1 MGLGLGLA
9 LGLGLGL
16 GFGLARRHL
25 VDDTL
30 VVLAADDGH
39 AERSIGR
46 LVLVDVV
53 LGDIRVRRQVS
64 PSLRRLAAPRLGRL
78 EARAHPFRLRLGHP
92 TLRRDRCDGRGCG
105 RRGGSAGRRGGSS
118 GGSAQPLVVS
128 WALRCPVSRLAA
140 VVASAVRAVAAAA
153 LLVAVATA
161 PVAAFLVSAA
171 SVAAEFLA
179 TSTPTHHKFSAAV
192 GSSGS
197 LVITSS
203 ALCTG
208 GVNTRTVEMVAYST

>member
-1 MGLGLGLA
+1 M
-9 LGLGLGL
+9 
-16 GFGLARRHL
+16 ARRHL

-78 EARAHPFRLRLGHP
+78 EARAHPFRLRLAHP

-140 VVASAVRAVAAAA
+140 VIASAVRAVAAAA
-153 LLVAVATA
+153 LLVSVATA

-179 TSTPTHHKFSAAV
+179 TSTPTHDQILSCSRKRV
-192 GSSGS
+192 SGS

-208 GVNTRTVEMVAYST
+208 GENARTGMRGCLLHFSLF